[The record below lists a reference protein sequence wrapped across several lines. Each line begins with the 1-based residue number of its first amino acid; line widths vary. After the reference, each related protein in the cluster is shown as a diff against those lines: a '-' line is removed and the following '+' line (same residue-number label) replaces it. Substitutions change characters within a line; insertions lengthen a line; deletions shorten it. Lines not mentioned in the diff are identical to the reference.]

1 MTFTSSFFSSAFAA
15 GCDRCRV
22 PLTFPAHQ
30 AAVLPLKLWRP
41 RWFDGT
47 ALVVGAG
54 VPDLLNV
61 MGFVNTFE
69 SHKWSG
75 VAVAVPFTVIYSM
88 VLRRYGVD
96 GLFGSIPDFG
106 PLKARSYRVLQH
118 GRPRFLVTLWS
129 ALIGVLSHVIV
140 DSFTHTW
147 RTGSQTV
154 GFDNT
159 LFTGP
164 DGPVSIAKTL
174 QYLGHTVGSLVG
186 MLLFVLV
193 VSDKH
198 LGEWYGKDV
207 IDDARDA
214 PVRTGASERAKW
226 ILATSVAIGAVW
238 GLQVGWFPIFHIG
251 FTTVLGFL
259 VIGIVNRP
267 SAATLATCPD
277 TCIHLTTTSSTRS
290 VERSSKISPP
300 SAISAR
306 RSSPKALRR
315 RPRSSFA
322 PEESSRDARVW
333 KRRFDKSTQS

>member
-1 MTFTSSFFSSAFAA
+1 M
-15 GCDRCRV
+15 
-22 PLTFPAHQ
+22 
-30 AAVLPLKLWRP
+30 
-41 RWFDGT
+41 
-47 ALVVGAG
+47 VGAG

-61 MGFVNTFE
+61 LGFVDTFE

-75 VAVAVPFTVIYSM
+75 VAVAIPFTVVYSM
-88 VLRRYGVD
+88 ILRRYAVD

-186 MLLFVLV
+186 MVLFVLV

-198 LGEWYGKDV
+198 LGDWYGNDV
-207 IDDARDA
+207 IDEARDA
-214 PVRTGASERAKW
+214 PVRAGASERAKW
-226 ILATSVAIGAVW
+226 ILATSVALGTVW

-251 FTTVLGFL
+251 FATVLGFL

-267 SAATLATCPD
+267 TAATLATCPD
-277 TCIHLTTTSSTRS
+277 TSILLTTTSSTRS
-290 VERSSKISPP
+290 VERSSKTSLL
-300 SAISAR
+300 SATSVR

-315 RPRSSFA
+315 RPRSSSA
-322 PEESSRDARVW
+322 PEESSPDAPAW
-333 KRRFDKSTQS
+333 KKRFAKSTRS